1 MKFISTLIASL
12 LLSSAASSGELD
24 SHPVYQAGGQYTAVL
39 NSNHS
44 QWRLLPSDGQ
54 DFAINVDDSCRSGSA
69 VPAGLWLLTRD
80 AAGRPELLAP
90 SQTLLPAGHSGH
102 IPLVSCTDD
111 NSQALAVP
119 ASLIEWLADTT
130 GAVYVE

>member
-1 MKFISTLIASL
+1 MKLISTLIASL
-12 LLSSAASSGELD
+12 LLSSTASSGELD
-24 SHPVYQAGGQYTAVL
+24 SNPVYQAGSQYTAVL
-39 NSNHS
+39 NSNNS
-44 QWRLLPSDGQ
+44 QWNLLPSDGQ
-54 DFAINVDDSCRSGSA
+54 DFAIKVEASCRSGST

-90 SQTLLPAGHSGH
+90 SQTQLPAGHSGH

-119 ASLIEWLADTT
+119 ASLIEWLGDNT
-130 GAVYVE
+130 GAVYVQ